1 MHTKHLHTNQTDT
14 HYQQVMIAYLLLF
27 LLGFIWGI
35 QFLVTEIA
43 LKTLPA
49 MTTATLRTIAGA
61 FAICVLSAIFSKSVK
76 STVVQKQSMWYKYI
90 IISIFDAVI
99 PFYLMTLGQQH
110 VNSGIASIVVST
122 GPIFVLFLSG
132 LFLSGKHWNLS
143 MVASVLIGF
152 CGIVILVLPGSH
164 DNSSIA
170 GELSL
175 LGASLSFAIAVI
187 LLKKLP
193 VNNQIR
199 SIRNILVSASIIMIL
214 PTCIIDKPWTLTY
227 NSSAILSVCFL
238 GMICS
243 GLAYLIYLRLVHMV
257 SPTFAS
263 LCGYLIPVVGVILG
277 ITFEQEIIHIHELV
291 ALIMVFASLFISQIP
306 QIIYRKVSR
315 LPIAKTLN

>member
-1 MHTKHLHTNQTDT
+1 LHIDQTDT
-14 HYQQVMIAYLLLF
+14 NYLKVMTAYLLLF
-27 LLGFIWGI
+27 VLGFIWGI
-35 QFLVTEIA
+35 QFLATEIA

-61 FAICVLSAIFSKSVK
+61 LAVGILSTLFSKPQK
-76 STVVQKQSMWYKYI
+76 STVIQKQSMWHKYI

-99 PFYLMTLGQQH
+99 PFYLMNWGQQH
-110 VNSGIASIVVST
+110 VSSGIASIVVST
-122 GPIFVLFLSG
+122 SPIFVLFFSG
-132 LFLSGKHWNLS
+132 LFLSGKHWNLP
-143 MVASVLIGF
+143 MVISVLTGF
-152 CGIVILVLPGSH
+152 CGIVILVLPGGH
-164 DNSSIA
+164 NNSSMS

-175 LGASLSFAIAVI
+175 LGAALSFAIAVI

-193 VNNQIR
+193 ADNQVK
-199 SIRNILVSASIIMIL
+199 SIRNILASAALIMIL

-227 NSSAILSVCFL
+227 NTSAIISVCFL

-277 ITFEQEIIHIHELV
+277 ITFEQEAIETHELV
-291 ALIMVFASLFISQIP
+291 ALIMVFASLFVSQVP
-306 QIIYRKVSR
+306 QIIYRK
-315 LPIAKTLN
+315 LQ